1 MIKRPTRTMAS
12 GRRGQAVV
20 FLVLVLT
27 ILAFVF
33 LWNVDLHRII
43 AAKSLSQN
51 AGDAAALA
59 AARWQGDTLNLV
71 GELNVMHALALAAN
85 DGATAATIEA
95 ITNIQA
101 RLCFTGPMVALMAAQ
116 VAAKNNRIYEE
127 TGFSD
132 LLRVYAA
139 AARRYDEPVDG
150 APAYPPPFPGAWDA
164 YADMLE
170 TAAAHGIA
178 AAPDNA
184 RFYNDRVGDHIL
196 LDRAFYEAVA
206 GRNWC
211 WFYLHH
217 RYSDDPLETLLDV
230 YTDHTWWDP
239 LPEPDPP
246 GFANSEIFGLGL
258 RAVTVELGQVLT
270 EGEFRTG
277 AAQQALID
285 PALAL
290 SNVLHTTETWYGYD
304 PGVWTAWD
312 AVRTDGPEPFPIVGP
327 VKPEYDYQ
335 GADVAVR
342 VYANADRLTQTA
354 DGETAQDAILWTA
367 AAKPFGYLESD
378 DAAHE
383 RLRPDAFGL
392 VFPAFRDV
400 RLIAVDAASGSGSG
414 SFDLDWR
421 IHIEEHLP
429 DYVDSGAVQ
438 SGCSYCDLLTQW
450 EVDSFRLTGIRWLL
464 RNSHRCQLPSDGPGD
479 GSGGGTRRG
488 H

>member
-1 MIKRPTRTMAS
+1 MSQRPTSTMAS

-59 AARWQGDTLNLV
+59 AARWQGDTLNLI
-71 GELNVMHALALAAN
+71 GELNLMHAVALAAN
-85 DGATAATIEA
+85 DGTTAATVDA

-116 VAAKNNRIYEE
+116 IAAKNNRIYEE
-127 TGFSD
+127 PGFSD
-132 LLRVYAA
+132 LLREHAA
-139 AARRYDEPVDG
+139 EVRLYGESVNG
-150 APAYPPPFPGAWDA
+150 APALPPPFPGAWDA

-170 TAAAHGIA
+170 TAAAHGLA

-184 RFYNDRVGDHIL
+184 QFYNDRVGDHIL
-196 LDRAFYEAVA
+196 LDRGFYEAIA

-230 YTDHTWWDP
+230 YTNHTWWEP

-246 GFANSEIFGLGL
+246 GFTNSEIFGLGL
-258 RAVTVELGQVLT
+258 RARSIELGQILS
-270 EGEFRTG
+270 ESDFGTG
-277 AAQQALID
+277 AAQQALLS
-285 PALAL
+285 PGFTV
-290 SNVLHTTETWYGYD
+290 SNVFYTTETWYCYD
-304 PGVWTAWD
+304 TARWTDWD

-327 VKPEYDYQ
+327 VKPEFDYQ
-335 GADVAVR
+335 GADAAVR
-342 VYANADRLTQTA
+342 VYAHADRLTQTP
-354 DGETAQDAILWTA
+354 DGGTARDAMLWTA
-367 AAKPFGYLESD
+367 AAKPFGYLQAD
-378 DAAHE
+378 DGTQE
-383 RLRPDAFGL
+383 RLRPDTFGL

-400 RLIAVDAASGSGSG
+400 RLIAVDAASGAGSG

-421 IHIEEHLP
+421 IHVEEHLP
-429 DYVDSGAVQ
+429 VYVDNGALQ
-438 SGCSYCDLLTQW
+438 SGCNYCNQLAQW
-450 EVDSFRLTGIRWLL
+450 EVDSLRQNGSQWL
-464 RNSHRCQLPSDGPGD
+464 RGNSHLCRLPSG
-479 GSGGGTRRG
+479 GSGGGRGGGTRRG